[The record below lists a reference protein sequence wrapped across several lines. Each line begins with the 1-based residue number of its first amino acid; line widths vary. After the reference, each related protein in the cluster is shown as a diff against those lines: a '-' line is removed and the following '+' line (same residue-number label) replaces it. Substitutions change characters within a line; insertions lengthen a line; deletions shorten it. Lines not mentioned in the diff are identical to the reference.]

1 MPFLVRP
8 PPEHA
13 ATDEYSHTYTIIEPD
28 ANDRTILRD
37 LQHWGWLVSQHDF
50 DDEDFI
56 YALKGTEKDTRER
69 KRNTHAVA
77 GEMLSHRCKPTL
89 EELWELEARRMLEN
103 TVYDEESNEAL
114 NNEHPLPVDGREE
127 SVVIDAEQEED
138 PRLQTAVKT
147 WLKHIDRT
155 RQTNGFLDYDD
166 SQHEQPRLLIRRLDH
181 SPTDAAYNPA
191 YAMYADLNREHG
203 RPPPP

>member
-69 KRNTHAVA
+69 KLETLRTKRRQVLSDNTTYQTRIMCGRNIN
-77 GEMLSHRCKPTL
+77 CKYITQS
-89 EELWELEARRMLEN
+89 
-103 TVYDEESNEAL
+103 TQGI
-114 NNEHPLPVDGREE
+114 HPPGVHFIADSCGATEFLPVGENFSWFRF
-127 SVVIDAEQEED
+127 S
-138 PRLQTAVKT
+138 
-147 WLKHIDRT
+147 
-155 RQTNGFLDYDD
+155 
-166 SQHEQPRLLIRRLDH
+166 
-181 SPTDAAYNPA
+181 SPDCLSKQKKR
-191 YAMYADLNREHG
+191 M
-203 RPPPP
+203 